1 VSAAPYSGHGIRFQI
16 LALKR
21 LSLLKAFW
29 SILAFLM
36 TFSLSSAFAQDRLF
50 AHLDLRQGLS
60 HAHVSSIY
68 RDNQGFIWIGTE
80 SGLNRFDG
88 YKVRVFRND
97 SSDSTSLPHDYI
109 TGLFKMPD
117 GKMGVVTPRGACL
130 YDPASETFSAR
141 PKDFQ
146 TYAISHPRNLRNAVP
161 DAKGN
166 YWFLI
171 DGNGLVC
178 FNEKSRKGI
187 SFESIGHDDTSIGSN
202 SVTSLMHHADGSY
215 WIAHSDGMVENF
227 VFENRTIGVKSRHN
241 FFNHR
246 RLSKNDHL
254 NCLLATDRSG
264 DVWVFSTN
272 YDMGVAFLDKREGRI
287 HYLGKTFGTPRL
299 SSDMITGVTEDSSGR
314 IWIANGQNGIDVLDK
329 KAYTVTHIDH
339 VSEQEHGLS
348 HNAITTLV
356 KDSDGM
362 IWAGTYKGGAHY
374 FHESI
379 RQFPLVNRHTRPHG
393 LPFEDVNAFVEDAKG
408 NLWLGT
414 NGGGL
419 IYFDRAKKI
428 FSSYRH
434 DPNNPHSLSNDV
446 VVSLC
451 LDHQNQLWIGTFLGG
466 LNRFDGQ
473 KFTRYQHNPGHP
485 GSLPGRSVW
494 ELFEDSR
501 HQLWIG
507 TLDGGLC
514 RFDPIKNTFSSYHH
528 PKQRALYS
536 TYVPTIFEDSKGN
549 MWFGTS
555 TGIDV
560 LKEAD
565 GGMVHYEAEPD
576 NPSSLA
582 SNDIFGIL
590 EDAKGRIWI
599 GSRGGLSLWQ
609 AKSNTFVNFGEK
621 QGLPDDAIISML
633 EDESGRLWL
642 ATPNGLSCATISS
655 KKAGLKVSFTNY
667 SEMDGLQGRQ
677 FTEDAALRTR
687 AGELIFGG
695 ANGFNLFRPRELG
708 GNRMVPRL
716 AFTDFQLFN
725 RSVRPGVSTNPSIV
739 LKASDNVFSIEFAA
753 LSFIQPGKNQYKYKL
768 EGFNQE
774 WLTTDASDRKVT
786 FTNLD
791 AGDYVF
797 RVIASNND
805 GLWNRKGISL
815 HIRVLPPFWKS
826 PIAYF
831 LYAVAII
838 LLLLA
843 TRRMI
848 QERER
853 MKFAIRQTREEAR
866 RSQELDMLKTK
877 FFTNVSHELRTPLS
891 LILAPVEKLSER
903 AVGGEDRRQF
913 ELIQRNAKRLL
924 NLVNQLLDFRKLEV
938 NEIRLQLTE
947 GDLVGFVKNTV
958 FSFSD
963 LSEKKDI
970 RLSFHSNVPE
980 LDTAFDHDK
989 LEKILFNL
997 LSNAIKF
1004 TLGPG
1009 EVSVTM
1015 AVRDAGD
1022 NHLVDIQVEDTGI
1035 GIPVEKQEMIFE
1047 RFFQSDLPNTIINQG
1062 SGIGLAITR
1071 EFVRIHGGT
1080 VRVDSQVGKGS
1091 CFTVMLPLKKSGGL
1105 VAHEATMEVI
1115 EPLVPEERLRHEP
1128 HSSDKPLILI
1138 VEDHEDFRFYLK
1150 DNLKHSYTVIE
1161 ASNGESGWDK
1171 ALVHRPVLIVSDIMM
1186 PGLNGLDFCKM
1197 VKSDQRLS
1205 GTPVILLTARSDD
1218 KQFLE
1223 GFEAGADDYIP
1234 KPFNFQVLESRIRN
1248 LISSREKLQALFA
1261 SGSGIRASEIEIT
1274 PLDQQF
1280 LRDMVEA
1287 IERHISNA
1295 DFTVVDL
1302 ARELGVSRSQLFKRV
1317 EMVTQKSPLE
1327 VIRQIRLQHAA
1338 QLLEKSQLSVSEI
1351 AYRVGFNNPKYFARY
1366 FREMYQVLPS
1376 EYSSGRRQH
1385 TQN

>member
-1 VSAAPYSGHGIRFQI
+1 MLVLMMTIHTSGQ
-16 LALKR
+16 L
-21 LSLLKAFW
+21 
-29 SILAFLM
+29 
-36 TFSLSSAFAQDRLF
+36 FAQERRF
-50 AHLDLRQGLS
+50 AHLDARQGLS
-60 HAHVSSIY
+60 HAHVNAFY
-68 RDNQGFIWIGTE
+68 RDKTGFIWVGTE

-88 YKVRVFRND
+88 YNVRVFRND
-97 SSDSTSLPHDYI
+97 PSDSTSLPHDYI
-109 TGLFKMPD
+109 TALFEMPD
-117 GKMGVVTPRGACL
+117 GKMGIVTPLGACL
-130 YDPASETFSAR
+130 YDPAKETFSASS
-141 PKDFQ
+141 KDFRA
-146 TYAISHPRNLRNAVP
+146 YAIAHPRNLKSAVP
-161 DAKGN
+161 DREGN
-166 YWFLI
+166 YWFLVE
-171 DGNGLVC
+171 NEGLIC
-178 FNEKSRKGI
+178 FNPKSRKAIAVKHADGV
-187 SFESIGHDDTSIGSN
+187 ETSIAGN
-202 SVTSLMHHADGSY
+202 NVTALVRHADGSY
-215 WIAHSDGMVENF
+215 WIAHSDGLVESF
-227 VFENRTIGVKSRHN
+227 IFENQVVTVKSRFN
-241 FFNHR
+241 LFNHR
-246 RLSKNDHL
+246 RGSKNDRLH
-254 NCLLATDRSG
+254 CQLATDRDG
-264 DVWVFSTN
+264 DVWVFPTN
-272 YDMGVAFLDKREGRI
+272 YDMGVAYLDKRQGQI
-287 HYLGKTFGTPRL
+287 HYLGKSFGSPRL
-299 SSDMITGVTEDSSGR
+299 NSDMITGVTQDNAGS
-314 IWIANGQNGIDVLDK
+314 IWIANGQKGIDVLDK
-329 KAYTVTHIDH
+329 RKNTVAHIEQT
-339 VSEQEHGLS
+339 SEHDPGLS
-348 HNAITTLV
+348 HNAVTTMF
-356 KDSDGM
+356 KDADGM
-362 IWAGTYKGGAHY
+362 IWIGTYKGGAHY
-374 FHESI
+374 FHENI
-379 RQFPLVNRHTRPHG
+379 RLFPLVNRHTRPHG
-393 LPFEDVNAFVEDAKG
+393 LPFEDVNAFLEDAGG

-419 IYFDRAKKI
+419 IYFNRASHT
-428 FSSYRH
+428 FTTYRH
-434 DPNNPHSLSNDV
+434 DPNNPHSISNDV

-473 KFTRYQHNPGHP
+473 KFIRYQHDPGRP

-501 HQLWIG
+501 RQLWIG

-514 RFDPIKNTFSSYHH
+514 RYDPIKKTFDRYHH

-560 LKEAD
+560 LKKAD
-565 GGMVHYEAEPD
+565 GDMVHYEAEPG
-576 NPSSLA
+576 NPASLA
-582 SNDIFGIL
+582 GNDVFGIL
-590 EDAKGRIWI
+590 EDARGRIWI
-599 GSRGGLSLWQ
+599 GSRSGLSLWQ
-609 AKSNTFVNFGEK
+609 AKSNSFVNFSEK
-621 QGLPDDAIISML
+621 QGLPHNAILSMV
-633 EDESGRLWL
+633 EDEDGRLWL
-642 ATPNGLSCATISS
+642 GTPNGLSCATLSS
-655 KKAGLKVSFTNY
+655 GKAGLQVSFKNY

-725 RSVRPGVSTNPSIV
+725 RSVRPGITTNPSVV
-739 LKASDNVFSIEFAA
+739 LQASDNVFSIEFAA

-768 EGFNQE
+768 EGFNE
-774 WLTTDASDRKVT
+774 DWLTTDANGRKVT

-791 AGDYVF
+791 PGDYVF

-805 GLWNRKGISL
+805 GLWNPKGISL
-815 HIRVLPPFWKS
+815 NIRVLPPFWKS
-826 PIAYF
+826 PMAYF
-831 LYAVAII
+831 LYAVGIV

-853 MKFAIRQTREEAR
+853 MKFAITQTREEAR

-903 AVGGEDRRQF
+903 AVDGQDRRQF

-938 NEIRLQLTE
+938 NEIRLQPTE
-947 GDLVGFVKNTV
+947 GDVVGFVKNTV

-980 LDTAFDHDK
+980 LETAFDHDK

-1009 EVSVTM
+1009 EVSVTV

-1022 NHLVDIQVEDTGI
+1022 NHLVEIHVEDTGI
-1035 GIPVEKQEMIFE
+1035 GIPVEKQELIFE

-1080 VRVDSQVGKGS
+1080 LRVDSQVGKGS
-1091 CFTVMLPLKKSGGL
+1091 CFAVMLPLKKSGGS
-1105 VAHEATMEVI
+1105 VAHEATTEVI
-1115 EPLVPEERLRHEP
+1115 EQIVPEERTQAPP

-1150 DNLKHSYTVIE
+1150 DNLKHTYTVIE
-1161 ASNGESGWDK
+1161 ASNGEDGWNK
-1171 ALVHRPVLIVSDIMM
+1171 ALAHRPVLIVSDIMM

-1205 GTPVILLTARSDD
+1205 RTPVILLTARSDD

-1248 LISSREKLQALFA
+1248 LISSREKLHALFA
-1261 SGSGIRASEIEIT
+1261 SASGIRASEIEIT

-1280 LRDMVEA
+1280 LRDMIEA

-1317 EMVTQKSPLE
+1317 EAVTQKSPLE
-1327 VIRQIRLQHAA
+1327 VIREIRLQHAA

-1351 AYRVGFNNPKYFARY
+1351 AYQVGFNNPKYFARY

-1376 EYSSGRRQH
+1376 EYSSGKRQP